1 MQLPNGDRAV
11 VEMGKLRDYCLNQA
25 HPRGRHKA
33 RVFESALGLT
43 HRDAP
48 RLRALLLEAARTTE
62 VDLGDQD
69 SYGQRFVLDFP
80 MTGPLRTAT
89 IRSCWIILTG
99 EDTPRLT
106 SCWVL

>member
-11 VEMGKLRDYCLNQA
+11 VEINKLRDYCLNQT

-43 HRDAP
+43 HQDAP

-62 VDLGDQD
+62 IELGERD
-69 SYGQRFVLDFP
+69 SYGQRYILNLP
-80 MTGPLRTAT
+80 MTGPLRTVT
-89 IRSCWIILTG
+89 IRSCWIVLTA
-99 EDTPRLT
+99 EDIPRLT